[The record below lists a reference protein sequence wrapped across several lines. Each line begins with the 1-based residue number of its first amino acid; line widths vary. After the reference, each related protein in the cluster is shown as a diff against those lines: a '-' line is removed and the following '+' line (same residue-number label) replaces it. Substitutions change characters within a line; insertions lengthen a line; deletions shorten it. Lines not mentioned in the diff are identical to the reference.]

1 VIIWT
6 HRAEGILKYMHQD
19 TIQCV
24 AYNPV
29 TQVLASATA
38 TDFGFWSPDQKSVAK
53 HKVLPPAPAHLSASE
68 EMPSRHEGRPCWKV
82 KHSLALDRS
91 WPRQLFSVAVRAT
104 RSVRPCGTPA
114 QAWRAGDAPLAL
126 LLRAMRWVNRGGGDR
141 CPDR

>member
-1 VIIWT
+1 MLHRQQVYTSRVSTRGVKYIHLDAQGTDPTPSSRARRFASGGADKAVIIWT

-53 HKVLPPAPAHLSASE
+53 HKVCTYARASAIVCLP
-68 EMPSRHEGRPCWKV
+68 G
-82 KHSLALDRS
+82 
-91 WPRQLFSVAVRAT
+91 
-104 RSVRPCGTPA
+104 
-114 QAWRAGDAPLAL
+114 
-126 LLRAMRWVNRGGGDR
+126 
-141 CPDR
+141 